1 MFDLNSLIR
10 PHIRNIAPYSSAR
23 DEYSGTEGVFLD
35 ANENPFG
42 STTGEAFNRYPDP
55 YQHALKVRIGEIKG
69 ARPEQIFLGNGSDE
83 AIDLLY
89 RAFCVP
95 EQDEA
100 VLLPP
105 TYGMYQVS
113 ADINGIMTRRV
124 ELTEDYQLDPESV
137 KKVISGQSKLIFICS
152 PNNPT
157 GNLLDPDAIE
167 QVLRIFPGLVIID
180 EAYIDFADHP
190 GFVSRLD
197 EFPNLVVLQTFSKA
211 WGMANLRLG
220 MAFASP
226 EIIKVLNKIKPPYNV
241 SGLTQERVL
250 VALQHVE
257 AKDNMVQS
265 LLAERIRMADALG
278 RLPQIKHVYA
288 SDANF
293 LLVRVEDPD
302 DFYNYLIGRRVI
314 VRNRSR
320 VVLCEGC
327 LRLSIGSAEENNQL
341 LLAMSE
347 YAVTQT
353 S

>member
-55 YQHALKVRIGEIKG
+55 YQHALKTRIAEIKG
-69 ARPEQIFLGNGSDE
+69 VRAEQIFLGNGSDE

-157 GNLLDPDAIE
+157 GNLLDPEAIE
-167 QVLRIFPGLVIID
+167 QVLRIFPGLVVID

-190 GFVSRLD
+190 GFATRLD

-220 MAFASP
+220 MAFASV

-250 VALQHVE
+250 AALQFVE
-257 AKDNMVQS
+257 AKERMVQS
-265 LLAERIRMADALG
+265 ILVERTRMMEVLHS
-278 RLPQIKHVYA
+278 LPQVKHVYP

-293 LLVRVEDPD
+293 LLARVDDPD
-302 DFYNYLIGRRVI
+302 GFYDFLINRRVI
-314 VRNRSR
+314 VRNRSK
-320 VVLCEGC
+320 VVLCDGC
-327 LRLSIGSAEENNQL
+327 LRITIGSSEENNQL
-341 LLAMSE
+341 LHAMSE
-347 YAVTQT
+347 YALPQT